1 MAKKTYLLIAAA
13 IMLFTSLT
21 AEAQRS
27 HWGVVIGGNYNEIH
41 FKQQDIFNVD
51 RGFGGTAGLMGELM
65 VPGVGFGFEAQ
76 LLYTLRSGTF
86 HMEDRRAW
94 SSLGLGKERVMLHY
108 IDVPISLKFKY
119 RNMNGFENTLAPLI
133 YAGPVFSF
141 LVGHSKVG
149 DQLRYDHLNIGLR
162 IGVGVELFSRV
173 QISGNYTFSVGE
185 ALRTKLLEEHSAK
198 NRCWTITAVYL
209 F

>member
-1 MAKKTYLLIAAA
+1 
-13 IMLFTSLT
+13 
-21 AEAQRS
+21 
-27 HWGVVIGGNYNEIH
+27 
-41 FKQQDIFNVD
+41 
-51 RGFGGTAGLMGELM
+51 
-65 VPGVGFGFEAQ
+65 FGFEAQ
-76 LLYTLRSGTF
+76 LLYTLRSSTF
-86 HMEDRRAW
+86 HMEERKAW

-149 DQLRYDHLNIGLR
+149 NQLRYDHLNIGLR
-162 IGVGVELFSRV
+162 IGIGVELFSRV

-185 ALRTKLLEEHSAK
+185 ALRTKFLEEHSAK
-198 NRCWTITAVYL
+198 NRCWSITAAYL